1 MEWEHSGPEM
11 ASNHIVLTEKEKH
24 LVGRPVIIGELQL
37 ATPLRLALLSDSAAV
52 HDHLHLIY
60 N

>member
-24 LVGRPVIIGELQL
+24 LVGQLVIIRELQL
-37 ATPLRLALLSDSAAV
+37 ANPLKLALLHNFTAA
-52 HDHLHLIY
+52 HNHFLPPDT
-60 N
+60 